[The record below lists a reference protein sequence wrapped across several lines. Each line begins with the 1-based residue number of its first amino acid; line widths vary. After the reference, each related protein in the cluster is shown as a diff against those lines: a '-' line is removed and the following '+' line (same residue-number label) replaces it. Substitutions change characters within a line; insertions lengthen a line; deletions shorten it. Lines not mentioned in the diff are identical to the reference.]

1 MADEGVRDIFL
12 CNEAILLLFKK
23 QDEKPLTHAQ
33 VNNPNETHLII

>member
-12 CNEAILLLFKK
+12 CNEAILLFKK